1 VDVSDNK
8 CDNGKSGYTVTSTSS
23 TVHYLTAGDWPPY
36 QCDDTY
42 AASFPGNTQCVS
54 DYCEG
59 AVYDVLNSERMERV
73 DAECTLPATV
83 CATGST
89 LTACKASNTSASYS
103 CKYQCKAG
111 FKPAD
116 ANNGELV
123 CRGRGRT
130 DGSQPM
136 FMKQAGQ
143 TLVCEQVD
151 CPSFSTGK
159 VDTGCEVTAGY
170 AGTVTATSSSPYYTS
185 TIAQCAAGSYSA
197 TGATSCTPCVEGS
210 TFQDAAGQASCK
222 VCVQESDCSSGQ
234 VFQACTK
241 TANGGCS
248 NTPTPS
254 PSPIVSPSPSTATPT
269 DPPNTGGDDP
279 KEGLDGGA
287 IAGIVIGAIAGL
299 VILCVVGYFIYK
311 AVKGGGDDAADEQEY
326 PASEDQQ
333 PQERRAEEEE
343 DITASPPH
351 HDLESESE
359 SDQDADVKAADDE
372 ESNVEADEVELDS
385 EN

>member
-1 VDVSDNK
+1 
-8 CDNGKSGYTVTSTSS
+8 
-23 TVHYLTAGDWPPY
+23 
-36 QCDDTY
+36 
-42 AASFPGNTQCVS
+42 
-54 DYCEG
+54 
-59 AVYDVLNSERMERV
+59 MERV

-130 DGSQPM
+130 GGSQPM

-299 VILCVVGYFIYK
+299 VILVVVGM
-311 AVKGGGDDAADEQEY
+311 AVASAVSPKNDGESESGSVQDAGTE
-326 PASEDQQ
+326 PT
-333 PQERRAEEEE
+333 QERSVEE